1 MTASVTSPTATTTS
15 APVSSSSSVISIDIA
30 QVTNTSTQTIVG
42 RQLMALGDSLDF
54 NQTARLIRRP
64 ATGSEPGL
72 VVNLAPLNPDMTTTH
87 ELLFMMLMELK
98 SLNQNLNGMT
108 ADNIPS

>member
-1 MTASVTSPTATTTS
+1 MSASVTSPTATTTS
-15 APVSSSSSVISIDIA
+15 APVSSSSSVISLDIA

-42 RQLMALGDSLDF
+42 RQVTALGDSVDY

-72 VVNLAPLNPDMTTTH
+72 VTNLAPNNPDLMTIT
-87 ELLFMMLMELK
+87 EVLFMVLLELK
-98 SLNQNLNGMT
+98 SLNQNLNGVT